1 MATTKPKLSTSDT
14 WKRRYDIGVSN
25 QTRMFQKFA
34 EWFDL
39 MYAHINTSQYALWR
53 SKVFIPIIPTKAW
66 AMVQK
71 LQALNPGF
79 EVNLY
84 GEALN
89 DPEAEANANKAQ
101 WKLEHDWD
109 NPHFEEP
116 MEDKLFSPLVDAVVT
131 GTGIAKIP
139 WCFTTKTRYEKYA
152 DEATGEIDVTKD
164 VKIEGEHGYND
175 LIPHD
180 ILATFVAPGS
190 KNLYS
195 AAWVILEDW
204 VTYDQLV
211 EENDGVGFELN
222 KNLDKVKDLKGEVDG
237 FAAEKR
243 SRRNLSD
250 TDEDPIAADGTV
262 TQFKRLEC
270 YERSTMYRYVYA
282 VGDNGDG
289 EDQYIEL
296 YKGKLPYWHGKYPLV
311 AFYTKKRPHNFWGQ
325 GVFEDTERMQSAF
338 NDIFNHYM
346 DNFNLALDGMVMKQ
360 EDDEHTFIVQPG
372 GEYLYKREKPE
383 QFKFPEP
390 DSNMF
395 TMVMNFIE
403 SQVEDATIS
412 RYATGTPNS
421 STDKT
426 AGTAS
431 GIVKLTEMAGDKI
444 GSMKMQFSNSLR
456 EVGRQWL
463 SNNQQFINSN
473 FTLMGEE
480 NNHPKPVTISPADLQ
495 GQMVLRINDA
505 SMEPMSKEEQLKHFQ
520 DYLASVL
527 GMQKASVEQA
537 MMTKWAVP
545 PLFLNFATLFQSLT
559 NQFNQGN
566 YGKIILDAKAVEQ
579 ALQSDPSKAFFTP
592 NQRITYSID
601 DLYGTEAMQLLDRD
615 GIKPDPQ
622 RQTQVP
628 TPAAPASTDNPFN
641 RGITEGGSPM
651 PDPITAAKTMHDSQI
666 AQDGQQF
673 DHAKQTAELALKAQA
688 QQHDQGLKEA
698 AQAHAQ
704 MIAEKMAAKPTPAPT
719 GARK

>member
-1 MATTKPKLSTSDT
+1 MATKKPNLSSSET
-14 WKRRYDIGVSN
+14 WKRRYGIGVKN
-25 QTRMFQKFA
+25 QERMFSKFA
-34 EWFDL
+34 SWFDL

-71 LQALNPGF
+71 LQALKPGF
-79 EVNLY
+79 EVGLY

-89 DPEAEANANKAQ
+89 DPDASLKAQKAQ
-101 WKLEHDWD
+101 WKLEHDWS
-109 NPHFEEP
+109 NPCFDEP
-116 MEDKLFSPLVDAVVT
+116 MDDKLFSPLVDAVVT

-139 WCFTTKTRYEKYA
+139 WTFKERTRYEKYT
-152 DEATGEIDVTKD
+152 DEQGNIDVTQD
-164 VKIEGEHGYND
+164 VKIQGEQGYND

-180 ILATFVAPGS
+180 ILATFIAPGS

-204 VTYDQLV
+204 VTYDQL
-211 EENDGVGFELN
+211 EDENEAVGFELN
-222 KNLDKVKDLKGEVDG
+222 KNLEKVKDLKSESDR

-250 TDEDPIAADGTV
+250 TTEDPLTSDGTI

-296 YKGKLPYWHGKYPLV
+296 YKGPLPYWHGKYPLV

-390 DSNMF
+390 DSGMF

-421 STDKT
+421 ATDKT
-426 AGTAS
+426 QGTAS

-444 GSMKMQFSNSLR
+444 GSMKQQFCNSLR
-456 EVGRQWL
+456 QVGSQWL
-463 SNNQQFINSN
+463 SNNQQFLDSG
-473 FTLMGEE
+473 FTLMGEI
-480 NNHPKPVTISPADLQ
+480 NSQPKPVTITPADMQ

-505 SMEPMSKEEQLKHFQ
+505 SMEPMSKEEQLKQFEA
-520 DYLASVL
+520 YLASVL
-527 GMQKASVEQA
+527 GMQKASIEQA
-537 MMTKWAVP
+537 QLTKFAVP
-545 PLFLNFATLFQSLT
+545 PLFLNFNGLMQNLSHKFSQANSDKLM
-559 NQFNQGN
+559 
-566 YGKIILDAKAVEQ
+566 LDAAEIMQKMS
-579 ALQSDPSKAFFTP
+579 QSQQGGDQLVQKLSLDI
-592 NQRITYSID
+592 NE
-601 DLYGTEAMQLLDRD
+601 LYGSEAAQLLQRD
-615 GIKPDPQ
+615 GITPDPQ
-622 RQTQVP
+622 RQAQVP
-628 TPAAPASTDNPFN
+628 QALVDSATAAAGASAPEA
-641 RGITEGGSPM
+641 G
-651 PDPITAAKTMHDSQI
+651 PDPIQAAKAMHD
-666 AQDGQQF
+666 
-673 DHAKQTAELALKAQA
+673 AKLAEEDQAFQHRFKLAELNLKAEGQTAQQAL
-688 QQHDQGLKEA
+688 
-698 AQAHAQ
+698 
-704 MIAEKMAAKPTPAPT
+704 AEKQANKPQPT
-719 GARK
+719 AGARK